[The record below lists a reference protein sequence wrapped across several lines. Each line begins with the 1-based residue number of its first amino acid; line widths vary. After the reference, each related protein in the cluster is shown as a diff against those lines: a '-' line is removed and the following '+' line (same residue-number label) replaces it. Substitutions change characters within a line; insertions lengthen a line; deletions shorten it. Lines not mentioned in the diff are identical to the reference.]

1 MGLGPLLPGRIPGSL
16 QSTRLTQTIQ
26 SNQQLL
32 THLQNQIATNQRY
45 FVGSEDP
52 AAASRAISLQSLL
65 ERKTQ
70 FSTNVSTNQS
80 LLNASDTAIGSI
92 SDALNRAKQLA
103 SGGIGASSSS
113 EEKEAL
119 AAEAL
124 SLVRQVVN
132 TGNTSFRGRYLFGGS
147 QAATAPFTLLSDS
160 VRYGG
165 DTRQIQTYLD
175 LNSTVTNNVDGN
187 TAVGGL
193 TAAISTDINPAAT
206 LQTRVRELFGG
217 QGVAL
222 GNISLSLSSGAQTAT
237 VDLAGADTLQ
247 DIKTRIEG
255 AFSSG
260 SVTVSI
266 NAANNGLQ
274 ISAATG
280 TVAVSDLTGNHVAV
294 DLGIAG
300 GPAAAITG
308 ADLDPQLT
316 LTTPLSALNGGTG
329 IGATAGTGL
338 RIVNGATTSVVDL
351 STATTI
357 EDVFNLIQQAD
368 PDVSLGI
375 NANGNGL
382 AIQGRLSGVDFSI
395 GENNGSNA
403 TLLGVRT
410 TTGSTLLSS
419 LNHGTGVPFSSSVTL
434 NITRRD
440 GTVAN
445 VDLTGSITLQDAIT
459 KINAVDPGN
468 LVASLNTVG
477 NGLSLTDN
485 SGTSALAV
493 DANEVGT
500 ALGLSG
506 AETGSNPLVPLVG
519 RDPNPQEVTGSLNIL
534 LRLQRA
540 LSTGDNQELS
550 RLNGLID
557 KELVRNA
564 NTRGEI
570 GGRLKTLEAAQNH
583 LDDQKIGIQE
593 SLSNDFDTDLA
604 EVLTQLVNQ
613 QAIFEAVLK
622 TATQSLQLS
631 LVNYL

>member
-16 QSTRLTQTIQ
+16 QSARLTQTIQ

-32 THLQNQIATNQRY
+32 THLQNQVATNQRY

-103 SGGIGASSSS
+103 SGGIGASSSP

-187 TAVGGL
+187 TAIGGL
-193 TAAISTDINPAAT
+193 TSPISADVNPAAT
-206 LQTRVRELFGG
+206 LQTRVRDLFGG

-222 GNISLSLSSGAQTAT
+222 GNISVSLSSGAQTAT
-237 VDLAGADTLQ
+237 VDLTGADTLQ

-255 AFSSG
+255 SFTSG

-266 NAANNGLQ
+266 NPANNGLR

-280 TVAVSDLTGNHVAV
+280 TVTVSDLTGNHIAV
-294 DLGIAG
+294 DLGISG

-338 RIVNGATTSVVDL
+338 RIVNGTTSVVDL

-382 AIQGRLSGVDFSI
+382 AIQGRSSGVDFSI
-395 GENNGSNA
+395 GENNGTNA

-419 LNHGTGVPFSSSVTL
+419 LNHGTGVPFSSSLTL

-440 GTVAN
+440 GSVAN
-445 VDLTGSITLQDAIT
+445 VDLTGSVTLQDAIT

-477 NGLSLTDN
+477 NGLSLADN

-519 RDPNPQEVTGSLNIL
+519 RDPNPQEVIGSLNIL

-570 GGRLKTLEAAQNH
+570 GGRLKTLDAAQNH
-583 LDDQKIGIQE
+583 LEEQKIGIQE
-593 SLSNDFDTDLA
+593 GLSEDFDTDLA